1 MKYHVVVVFLIVTLS
16 IAFLGYSAS
25 SQSALASPAATPLG
39 RPTIFD
45 LNPRLMCLILPALCE
60 LQVDHIPGGIP
71 GQGPGPDPG
80 PVCLSCPILDINN
93 LNLNE
98 SLILTDLGGSLIVTK
113 VPTESILNQDV
124 VAQLNITDV
133 TGNMSGGQ

>member
-16 IAFLGYSAS
+16 ISFMGFSAS
-25 SQSALASPAATPLG
+25 SQSAQATPAATPLG

-45 LNPRLMCLILPALCE
+45 LYPLSICVIFPDICE
-60 LQVDHIPGGIP
+60 PIPEDQQVPTLGPIPGPI
-71 GQGPGPDPG
+71 
-80 PVCLSCPILDINN
+80 CLSCPNLDFGN
-93 LNLNE
+93 LNVNE
-98 SLILTDLGGSLIVTK
+98 SVILTPLGRSIIVTK
-113 VPTESILNQDV
+113 VPTETILNQDV

>member
-1 MKYHVVVVFLIVTLS
+1 MKHHVVVVFLIVTLS
-16 IAFLGYSAS
+16 ITFVGYSAS
-25 SQSALASPAATPLG
+25 SQSAQATPAATPLG

-45 LNPRLMCLILPALCE
+45 LNPRLICLIIPIRCE
-60 LQVDHIPGGIP
+60 DLRPDVPDPNIPDIPIPGD
-71 GQGPGPDPG
+71 GQ
-80 PVCLSCPILDINN
+80 VCLSCSNLDISN

-98 SLILTDLGGSLIVTK
+98 SLILTQFGGSVIVTK